1 MKFNTNRS
9 YDANGKIIYATDL
22 GNGRV
27 HFVDVSRGLD
37 GVVLCNFNER
47 DIMRAY
53 DAGKYSQNYLDV
65 NESIALRDVAREL
78 QNEYRSTK

>member
-1 MKFNTNRS
+1 MKFNTNRP
-9 YDANGKIIYATDL
+9 YDANGQIIYATDL
-22 GNGRV
+22 NDGRV

-53 DAGKYSQNYLDV
+53 DAGGYYKNYLDV
-65 NESIALRDVAREL
+65 NESIALGDIARQL
-78 QNEYRSTK
+78 HDEYRNS